1 MNRLT
6 EKDEQGNWSLKGV
19 KWEQLHE
26 GATITGE
33 LWRKLYGALWKL
45 MEYEDTGMD
54 PDDVIR
60 LNDFNQCSTGQAIK
74 ELAKERAKHR
84 WIQPGERLPD
94 QNETVLVTVK
104 RHRWVA
110 DYDCDWVPENEKTE
124 HKEVVYVTCGR
135 LDCIRWKYM
144 DFESGVWEEALYTNV
159 LLGVLLDEPI
169 AEIIAWQPLPEPY
182 KEGQSWTD

>member
-45 MEYEDTGMD
+45 MEYEDTGLD
-54 PDDVIR
+54 PDDVIS
-60 LNDFNQCSTGQAIK
+60 LNDFYQCSTGQAIK
-74 ELAKERAKHR
+74 EMEKERAKHR
-84 WIQPGERLPD
+84 WIRTEERLPD
-94 QNETVLVTVK
+94 QNEIVLVTVK
-104 RHRWVA
+104 RHRWVT
-110 DYDCDWVPENEKTE
+110 DYDSYWVPENEKTE

-159 LLGVLLDEPI
+159 LNGVLLNEPI
-169 AEIIAWQPLPEPY
+169 AEIIAWQPLPKPY
-182 KEGQSWTD
+182 KEGQPWTD

>member
-6 EKDEQGNWSLKGV
+6 EKNEQGNWSLKGV

-26 GATITGE
+26 GATITGK
-33 LWRKLYGALWKL
+33 LWQKLYGALWKL
-45 MEYEDTGMD
+45 MEYEDTGLD

-60 LNDFNQCSTGQAIK
+60 LNDFNQYSTGQAIK
-74 ELAKERAKHR
+74 EPAKERAKHR
-84 WIQPGERLPD
+84 WIRPGERLPD

-124 HKEVVYVTCGR
+124 HEEAVYVTLGQR
-135 LDCIRWKYM
+135 SRIGWKYA
-144 DFESGVWEEALYTNV
+144 DLESQEWKEALYVDSLIGIV
-159 LLGVLLDEPI
+159 LSEPI
-169 AEIIAWQPLPEPY
+169 AEIIAWQPLPDAHE
-182 KEGQSWTD
+182 EEQ

>member
-6 EKDEQGNWSLKGV
+6 EKDEQGNWNLKDV

-33 LWRKLYGALWKL
+33 LWQKLYGALWKL
-45 MEYEDTGMD
+45 MEYEDTGLD

-60 LNDFNQCSTGQAIK
+60 LNDFNQCSTGQATK
-74 ELAKERAKHR
+74 KLAKEGAKHR
-84 WIQPGERLPD
+84 WILPEERKPD
-94 QNETVLVTVK
+94 KGETVLVTVK
-104 RHRWVA
+104 RHRWIA
-110 DYDCDWVPENEKTE
+110 DYDCDWVPKNKKTE
-124 HKEVVYVTCGR
+124 HEEAVYVTLGQR
-135 LDCIRWKYM
+135 NRTGWEYVDL
-144 DFESGVWEEALYTNV
+144 ESSEWEEALYVDSLVGIV
-159 LLGVLLDEPI
+159 LSEPV